1 MKTPLRSGMA
11 FFALLAAFTPAQT
24 QTTPTWTFQPIL
36 KRLDASENVLPSGD
50 VDLRVRSTAV
60 IRAGLFMKVT
70 TTDGTE
76 SAIGFDSLA
85 GSIHFT
91 SPGISDSN
99 LLTFLSVIPAGG
111 QTSSTV
117 SVSNG
122 DPGWFRRW
130 QHDSSRFTDSANAR
144 STGTGAIPAW
154 RIPFWN
160 DTQEPDVFNPRTLR
174 GAWCTPQGAT
184 KSCEINLG
192 VLVVPLSNMPG
203 AASGALSLKFAHLT
217 NVANTLGTLTA
228 MKGEGTVAQ
237 TAGNTIIYNVCPA
250 AGCPVTTNF
259 ALNAYSVDEGTGT
272 GNTVDVTVTLSQPYA
287 SAITIPIVART
298 TGTGM
303 GTAPAGAYSLPS
315 PSNVVFAANQTSRT
329 YTVTTVP
336 NDMDAAAAAETQTLV
351 LDFGSLPS
359 AVVAGGTTSTTITI
373 RDDDFPSAT
382 VAFGAASYAATEGGT
397 DAVVTVTLTA
407 PGTLE
412 REVVIPITT
421 TPAGGATAADYSGV
435 ASSLTFA
442 STSQGATSQAFTVT
456 AFDDTGMDPNE
467 SLTLGFGDL
476 PQDVATGTGAQTTTS
491 VALRDD
497 DSDLVEL
504 SVPAM
509 SAITEND
516 GAQTVVVTGTLRVA
530 QSTSSQIVVDLG
542 TEGTATAGS
551 GNDYTFA
558 AATLTFP
565 TSSADAT
572 TVSANLVVT
581 PNDESIVE
589 PVETIIVTGT
599 ESGTSILDG
608 ISKSG
613 AINLTDD
620 DTAAVF
626 IAADSATVAEGADGT
641 GQADTASAAFTATLT
656 AEVAT
661 ALTVSWSTTTD
672 TDGATTDADPGADLV
687 QGSGSV
693 VIAAGDTTETFSVF
707 IENDALSEVDEVFR
721 TALGPVT
728 GAPARTNAMGTS
740 VDTVTI
746 AAGAS
751 AYTDITI
758 TKNDP
763 LTVALEAPPRLLEGS
778 DAKYTLYVVGG
789 LPTTPIVA
797 TVTATID
804 MQGGSG
810 TQIGVP
816 SDTGCNSGLE
826 ICLPNR
832 SSAATLPV
840 TIAAGTSSETYTLH
854 VAKDG
859 RGDEGDE
866 VTVTVTGAVG
876 GRGAATNTDGLTVA
890 STTGDPASQAVGTV
904 SEAHAVSIDA
914 ANVGGDNVR
923 MRIAA
928 GTTTFTA
935 PEGGTFNIPVKV
947 SGVLDPGVTLTVGY
961 VLGTDDDGD
970 TLDATLPGGEA
981 PDLEGAVR
989 GGITIGS
996 DDCDND
1002 SDSCTKNIVVAV
1014 ADDELFEWEEVFNV
1028 TLDDVTKGGTG
1039 GRDAEIN
1046 RSANSSG
1053 RLTIEES
1060 DKILTVAIGELPGAE
1075 QIREGRTVTYPIRSY
1090 GGVSSEDITVSV
1102 VVSIGSTTSTA
1113 AAPAA
1118 SAAAASTAGGAA
1130 TPAQSDPG
1138 PCRAEGAENPHDAC
1152 IVDGETRL
1160 GVTPE
1165 GVRFDVVIQAGR
1177 QEAPLTIYLVRDDEA
1192 DDNESLQ
1199 VRIVGAAGGRAT
1211 AGDAVATIANLDD
1224 LTPADRA
1231 ALEALL
1237 AETGV
1242 TVTQL
1247 RETQR
1252 LAGTGEDSGIQQV
1265 FLVSVSPEAEGAMLG
1280 SVDEKGGVFQ
1290 IPVVVDDELF
1300 DAEAV
1305 VTVSYVV
1312 CLGEGDQGKVKENG
1326 ECPAEPGEPASKD
1339 VIVEHPRGEDALE
1352 KARGTIRI
1360 SDSGIVVVPGTGPG
1374 TGRLPGNHIRIETIP
1389 DGLSEGAET
1398 FTVNLTE
1405 VKVTPTGSL
1414 VNVELDED
1422 VDRTTTQVTIM
1433 PSDPIT
1439 VSFTGPVEA
1448 RETETAMYTVSL
1460 SGGVSTAPVIVPID
1474 LVPPQD
1480 LPNVPPPPGQ
1490 TRPDLRLAD
1499 AADVG
1504 YDLSMP
1510 VTVPSGKL
1518 SSTLEVPIVREPGAA
1533 REGKELLVLTLGELS
1548 GGGGG
1553 GLKAHENARTV
1564 DTVITEVNL
1573 EERGKAMTYTLAA
1586 FGRTV
1591 ASGMVEAISNRAEAS
1606 RSPGGSRAML
1616 AGEELSAEAFG
1627 FSEGADAD
1635 ARTTAALRMIERT
1648 FGVAPDGEG
1657 GATMDPVSSEE
1668 LLTGSSFHLTGGGG
1682 GRGLADTWSLW
1693 GGGSISRFKGEPEP
1707 RFSMEGDVG
1716 SGLVGFDFRAR
1727 EDVLAG
1733 VALNYSEGDTDY
1745 RFIEGTK
1752 GTIDTSLTSLHP
1764 YVHWS
1769 PRERLG
1775 VWGMLGVGK
1784 GKATLDDGDS
1794 EPVGT
1799 DLDMWMGAAGAR
1811 NELARWLD
1819 LDWALKADAFHVRI
1833 ESEAREDL
1841 LPAVGAD
1848 AYRMRAA
1855 LEGSRSW
1862 KELDGPEVLT
1872 GNVELGGRTDGGD
1885 ADDGLGVELG
1895 GGLAYAHPEMGLD
1908 VSARGRSVLAHQAWG
1923 FEDWGFSLAA
1933 SFDPGAPGRG
1943 LHLSI
1948 EPAWG
1953 NSASGV
1959 DEMWRTA
1966 RLAEASQNG
1975 SGDTRPAADPDMALA
1990 AQAGYGL
1997 GLMDDRALLT
2007 PFGATTLSDEHSWVQ
2022 LGTRL
2027 TLSAPHDTGFEFALY
2042 GEQEGGGVGE
2052 DASGRSVTLDSR
2064 VKRGFGERYPGAV
2077 ELFSKMQA
2085 GDVEDHQVGM
2095 RLRLSF

>member
-70 TTDGTE
+70 TTSGTE
-76 SAIGFDSLA
+76 SAIGFQTLA

-91 SPGISDSN
+91 SPGISSSD
-99 LLTFLSVIPAGG
+99 LLAFLSVIPNGG
-111 QTSSTV
+111 QTGSTV

-122 DPGWFRRW
+122 NPGWFRRW
-130 QHDSSRFTDSANAR
+130 QHTLSRFSDNFNGR

-154 RIPFWN
+154 RIPLWN
-160 DTQEPDVFNPRTLR
+160 DATDRIGEGETRSHR
-174 GAWCTPQGAT
+174 GAWCTPDATT

-192 VLVVPLSNMPG
+192 VLVVPLSSMPG
-203 AASGALSLKFAHLT
+203 TASGALSLKFADLN
-217 NVANTLGTLTA
+217 NVANNPSLTVMSTTDNPGGTL
-228 MKGEGTVAQ
+228 AQ
-237 TAGNTIIYNVCPA
+237 TAGNTITYNVCPE

-259 ALNAYSVDEGTGT
+259 ASNAYSVDEGTGTT
-272 GNTVDVTVTLSQPYA
+272 GNTVDVTVTLSQPYG

-303 GTAPAGAYSLPS
+303 GTAPSGAYSIPE
-315 PSNVVFAANQTSRT
+315 NVVFAIGETSQT

-351 LDFGSLPS
+351 LDFGALPS

-397 DAVVTVTLTA
+397 DAVVTVTLA
-407 PGTLE
+407 APASPGTLE

-421 TPAGGATAADYSGV
+421 TLAGGATSADYSGV

-442 STSQGATSQAFTVT
+442 ATSQGATNQAFTVT
-456 AFDDTGMDPNE
+456 AFDDTAMDANE
-467 SLTLGFGDL
+467 SLTLGFGTL
-476 PQDVATGTGAQTTTS
+476 PQDMAAGTPSTTS

-497 DSDLVEL
+497 DSDSVEL
-504 SVPAM
+504 SVPSL
-509 SAITEND
+509 SAITENG
-516 GAQTVVVTGTLRVA
+516 GAQTVVVTGRLRVT

-542 TEGTATAGS
+542 TEGTATSGS

-581 PNDESIVE
+581 PNDDSIVE
-589 PVETIIVTGT
+589 PVETIVVTGT

-620 DTAAVF
+620 DTATVF

-672 TDGATTDADPGADLV
+672 TDGASTDADPGADLD
-687 QGSGSV
+687 QGSGNV
-693 VIAAGDTTETFSVF
+693 VIAAGATTETFSVS

-721 TALGPVT
+721 TALGAIT
-728 GAPARTNAMGTS
+728 GAPARTNAMGAA

-751 AYTDITI
+751 AYTDVTI
-758 TKNDP
+758 TRNDP
-763 LTVALEAPPRLLEGS
+763 LTVALEAPPRLLEGRVA
-778 DAKYTLYVVGG
+778 DYTLRVTGG
-789 LPTTPIVA
+789 LPTTGIVA

-804 MQGGSG
+804 TNGGSDA
-810 TQIGVP
+810 QIGAP
-816 SDTGCNSGLE
+816 ADTGCDGSLE
-826 ICLPNR
+826 ICLPDR
-832 SSAATLPV
+832 SDPATSTV
-840 TIAAGTSSETYTLH
+840 TIAAGADTGTYRLR
-854 VAKDG
+854 VADDG
-859 RGDEGDE
+859 RGDEDDR
-866 VTVTVTGAVG
+866 VTVTVTDAVG

-890 STTGDPASQAVGTV
+890 PTTGDPASQAVTSV

-914 ANVGGDNVR
+914 DGVQV
-923 MRIAA
+923 RIAS
-928 GTTTFTA
+928 GTTTTKMA
-935 PEGGTFNIPVKV
+935 EEGSTFLIPVEV
-947 SGVLDPGVTLTVGY
+947 SGVLDDGITLTVNY
-961 VLGTDDDGD
+961 ALGTDGEDD
-970 TLDATLPGGEA
+970 TLDAVLPGGEA
-981 PDLEGAVR
+981 PDLEGAVS
-989 GGITIGS
+989 GSITIGS
-996 DDCDND
+996 GDCDSNT
-1002 SDSCTKNIVVAV
+1002 DSCTKNIEVKV
-1014 ADDELFEWEEVFNV
+1014 ADDNLAEAAEVFNV
-1028 TLDDVTKGGTG
+1028 MLASVARSGTG
-1039 GRDAEIN
+1039 GREAVIDD
-1046 RSANSSG
+1046 SADSSG
-1053 RLTIEES
+1053 SLTIQAS
-1060 DKILTVAIGELPGAE
+1060 DPIITAVIGELPGRG
-1075 QIREGRTVTYPIRSY
+1075 QIREGREVRYPIRSY
-1090 GGVSSEDITVSV
+1090 GGVPVEDITVSV
-1102 VVSIGSTTSTA
+1102 MVSIGPTASTA
-1113 AAPAA
+1113 AAASAA
-1118 SAAAASTAGGAA
+1118 SASATPTTSAAA
-1130 TPAQSDPG
+1130 TPAQSHLCSAAPNRDESPY
-1138 PCRAEGAENPHDAC
+1138 DAC
-1152 IVDGETRL
+1152 IVDGGEEGNWI
-1160 GVTPE
+1160 GVTE
-1165 GVRFDVVIQAGR
+1165 SGVSFDVVIKAGQ
-1177 QEAPLTIYLVRDDEA
+1177 QEADLIIYLVRDDEK
-1192 DDNESLQ
+1192 DDGESLRVVIQ
-1199 VRIVGAAGGRAT
+1199 GIGVGRAT
-1211 AGDAVATIANLDD
+1211 DVDGIRRLEELDSD
-1224 LTPADRA
+1224 ERA

-1237 AETGV
+1237 AGTDV

-1247 RETQR
+1247 EKTLRD
-1252 LAGTGEDSGIQQV
+1252 AGTGKGSEIQQV
-1265 FLVSVSPEAEGAMLG
+1265 LLVSIQPELVEDTMSAPGDDGMLVLGPVKEG
-1280 SVDEKGGVFQ
+1280 EEFR
-1290 IPVVVDDELF
+1290 IPVVVNERF
-1300 DAEAV
+1300 EVAGTTV
-1305 VTVSYVV
+1305 RVTVPYVV
-1312 CLGEGDQGKVKENG
+1312 CPGEGKVDSEG
-1326 ECPAEPGEPASKD
+1326 QCPPESDSQASKTTD
-1339 VIVEHPRGEDALE
+1339 LFDDDPTGDIKLSDPDDGSRPVDHIIFKPKED
-1352 KARGTIRI
+1352 
-1360 SDSGIVVVPGTGPG
+1360 D
-1374 TGRLPGNHIRIETIP
+1374 
-1389 DGLSEGAET
+1389 LSEGEET
-1398 FTVNLTE
+1398 FTVNLLPD
-1405 VKVTPTGSL
+1405 VKVEPEGS
-1414 VNVELDED
+1414 VDVELAGDED
-1422 VDRTTTQVTIM
+1422 DGVTTIRVKIA
-1433 PSDPIT
+1433 PSDPLT
-1439 VSFTGPVEA
+1439 VSFTGPEEA
-1448 RETETAMYTVSL
+1448 REKTTATYTVSL
-1460 SGGVSTAPVIVPID
+1460 SGGISTALVTVPIVLD
-1474 LVPPQD
+1474 PRA
-1480 LPNVPPPPGQ
+1480 PPPTGRTFPNL
-1490 TRPDLRLAD
+1490 P
-1499 AADVG
+1499 AADSADVASL
-1504 YDLSMP
+1504 DET
-1510 VTVPSGKL
+1510 VTVPSGEL
-1518 SSTLEVPIVREPGAA
+1518 SRTFDVDIVREPGAA
-1533 REGKELLVLTLGELS
+1533 REGKELLVLTLGDLS
-1548 GGGGG
+1548 DGGGGGG
-1553 GLKAHENARTV
+1553 GLVADEEARTV
-1564 DTVITEVNL
+1564 GTVITEVNL

-1627 FSEGADAD
+1627 FSEGADTD

-1648 FGVAPDGEG
+1648 FGVTPDGEDG
-1657 GATMDPVSSEE
+1657 VTTDPVTSEE
-1668 LLTGSSFHLTGGGG
+1668 LLAGSSFHLTGGG

-1727 EDVLAG
+1727 EDVIAG

-1752 GTIDTSLTSLHP
+1752 GTIDTSLTSVYP

-1775 VWGMLGVGK
+1775 VWGMVGVGK

-1794 EPVGT
+1794 DPVGT

-1966 RLAEASQNG
+1966 ADASQSG

-2007 PFGATTLSDEHSWVQ
+2007 PFGATTLSDEHSWVR

-2042 GEQEGGGVGE
+2042 GEQEGGAVGE

-2064 VKRGFGERYPGAV
+2064 VKRGFGERHSGAV